1 MRGRRALLM
10 GFGAGYVLG
19 AKAGHERY
27 EQLRRLYD
35 NLVSSPT
42 FQDATGKAR
51 EAAGTGYE
59 QAKGY
64 ASEGASK
71 VSGRS
76 RSAGRTPARASRWH
90 LPPPRPSPNEWGIAQ
105 LVRLATKTV
114 VSSTTCA
121 IGHGPPDGPPP
132 GYSR

>member
-1 MRGRRALLM
+1 MRGRLALLM

-51 EAAGTGYE
+51 GAAGTGYE
-59 QAKGY
+59 QAKGF

-71 VSGRS
+71 VSGAVKERRADPRS
-76 RSAGRTPARASRWH
+76 SLQVA
-90 LPPPRPSPNEWGIAQ
+90 PPP
-105 LVRLATKTV
+105 T
-114 VSSTTCA
+114 
-121 IGHGPPDGPPP
+121 
-132 GYSR
+132 